1 MLTLSHLIDRLSIKH
16 ERLLPIWYKEG
27 DKLHNLLFQLMMKTW
42 NHAQPVSFLTTI
54 FATTSPSWQSQP
66 TSMLILFHI
75 HPFSTPTTLLPF
87 SSSWQSQPRFLAILS
102 DSNTLF
108 FLLSTLTITS
118 HNHSHLSQ
126 LTHQILHLL
135 LPRTITT
142 KNYAH
147 PVSQKTSLIIM
158 FILFH
163 LTNRASTLL
172 WNKTITNDLI
182 ISRHTHQSSLIL
194 LHLTFTS
201 FHVHLLSSCIIWHI
215 AHFNSSPTW
224 QSQPNNH
231 TLMSQITHH
240 LLHLLS
246 CLTIPLMPILSPLQT
261 THSTSPPL
269 QPLPNCSLPP
279 VHLLTAPKPDCQTC
293 YSQGGRG
300 LWLGIEF
307 LLGGERA

>member
-1 MLTLSHLIDRLSIKH
+1 MKGCYQYDIKK
-16 ERLLPIWYKEG
+16 ER
-27 DKLHNLLFQLMMKTW
+27 NCTTSFSFS
-42 NHAQPVSFLTTI
+42 NAQPVSFLTTI
-54 FATTSPSWQSQP
+54 LATTSPTWQSQP

-75 HPFSTPTTLLPF
+75 HPFSSPTTLLPF

-135 LPRTITT
+135 FPLTITT

-147 PVSQKTSLIIM
+147 PVSQKSSLIIM

-194 LHLTFTS
+194 LHLTITS
-201 FHVHLLSSCIIWHI
+201 YHVHLLSSCISIILHI
-215 AHFNSSPTW
+215 AHFNSSPSW
-224 QSQPNNH
+224 QSKPDNH
-231 TLMSQITHH
+231 TLMSHITHH
-240 LLHLLS
+240 LLHL
-246 CLTIPLMPILSPLQT
+246 
-261 THSTSPPL
+261 
-269 QPLPNCSLPP
+269 
-279 VHLLTAPKPDCQTC
+279 
-293 YSQGGRG
+293 
-300 LWLGIEF
+300 F
-307 LLGGERA
+307 